1 MIVRFLACADGRGK
15 VVSEPLIAPVVD
27 YTCPSPEFKASKRNM
42 FQISLAR
49 LVPMPGILAL
59 AFALASTFPASV
71 AAATEDGFR
80 KLSVQLD
87 HSIGAA
93 PIDMR
98 LRDGAGL
105 LAVGMQDEQWRY
117 SVISLADGEVVS
129 TGVIPAG
136 VFFYDTGDPQG
147 LGTDRV
153 CFFTERGV
161 SVIDPASGELREIF
175 AVESLYHGQPA
186 QGPVRSDFVRDV
198 DGDEADDI
206 LAPLFSGWLVARQ
219 SDSGFDRFLLEIRP
233 RVRAY
238 ETRVSYQPREPRLG
252 DVDGDGRDDLMF
264 LRDREF
270 LSFLQSSPG
279 RFELTGR
286 VDAIDAPLA
295 SEAQRSQWERDD
307 GQVDQ
312 SDLEIEEVELVQD
325 FDGDGVVD
333 LLTEKEISEGVFDR
347 RSEYHLYL
355 GDRGADALTY
365 AREADGSIASDG
377 IQFIPIAVDVDG
389 DGLTDIA
396 TPSTKLGLTRIVG
409 ALFSGRIGVDLDVY
423 RMREGG
429 GYPDASDY
437 QTRFK
442 VEFDLD
448 TGLTRFPAVKI
459 ADVDGDGAA
468 ELLVQEEPDE
478 LTIYPGVG
486 EPDIFGEEGRVV
498 SLPLPS
504 NGQMVEARDL
514 DGDDRADIMVRYGP
528 ADGDEFFGQ
537 LRVLISAPK
546 D

>member
-1 MIVRFLACADGRGK
+1 
-15 VVSEPLIAPVVD
+15 
-27 YTCPSPEFKASKRNM
+27 M
-42 FQISLAR
+42 FQIMLAR
-49 LVPMPGILAL
+49 
-59 AFALASTFPASV
+59 FAPVIGFSV
-71 AAATEDGFR
+71 ALLTSVLCAPAAASANEGFR
-80 KLSVQLD
+80 ELEVQLD
-87 HSIGAA
+87 HSIGTA
-93 PIDMR
+93 PIEIQ
-98 LRDGAGL
+98 LGDGAGL
-105 LAVGMQDEQWRY
+105 LAVGMREEEWRY
-117 SVISLADGEVVS
+117 SVIALGNGEVVS
-129 TGVIPAG
+129 TGGIPQG

-161 SVIDPASGELREIF
+161 SIVDPASGEVREIF
-175 AVESLYHGQPA
+175 EVDSLYHGQPA
-186 QGPVRSDFVRDV
+186 QGPVRSDFVRDI

-206 LAPLFSGWLVARQ
+206 IAPLFTGWLIALQRTN
-219 SDSGFDRFLLEIRP
+219 GFDRFVLEIRP

-252 DVDGDGRDDLMF
+252 DADGDGRNDLMF

-270 LSFLQSSPG
+270 LSFLQSAPG

-295 SEAQRSQWERDD
+295 SEAQRSRWERDD

-325 FDGDGVVD
+325 FDGDGVID

-355 GDRGADALTY
+355 GRRGEDSLTY
-365 AREADGSIASDG
+365 PGVPDGSIVSDG
-377 IQFIPIAVDVDG
+377 VQFIPIAVDLDG
-389 DGLTDIA
+389 DGLTDVA
-396 TPSTKLGLTRIVG
+396 TASTKLGLTRIVG
-409 ALFSGRIGVDLDVY
+409 ALLSGRMGVDLNVY

-429 GYPDASDY
+429 GYPDEADY
-437 QTRFK
+437 ETRFK

-448 TGLTRFPAVKI
+448 TGLTRFPAVRI

-486 EPDIFGEEGRVV
+486 EPAIFGDEGRVLA
-498 SLPLPS
+498 LPMPI

-514 DGDDRADIMVRYGP
+514 DGDDRADLLIRYGP
-528 ADGDEFFGQ
+528 ADGEPFFGQ
-537 LRVLISAPK
+537 LRVLLSMPRG
-546 D
+546 